1 MDGITTYGSALIFG
15 KHHCFMPF
23 SHSSACSQEWS
34 GQGLVWPSGQQ
45 ICEQADVLPFVVLH
59 FCDASDLEDLQG
71 FLVLILFSTPIHL
84 HTCQSLAMLVHP
96 PLGFLLVSELVWCHN
111 FHLPSVHCSKY
122 LPTGFLDLLPYSL
135 VSSWLFS
142 SHPCLFWTQGPT
154 SGLVHQVGPYQC
166 QAKLKTIS
174 CAELGSVHSVM
185 LLPFMVTRSHRGLMV
200 DCLSVPCV
208 LPASHQLS
216 KFSSGIGRTV
226 DSQPLIL
233 MVNFG

>member
-1 MDGITTYGSALIFG
+1 MFCPLW
-15 KHHCFMPF
+15 
-23 SHSSACSQEWS
+23 CST
-34 GQGLVWPSGQQ
+34 
-45 ICEQADVLPFVVLH
+45 FVVPQIWGI
-59 FCDASDLEDLQG
+59 FRASWSLS
-71 FLVLILFSTPIHL
+71 FSPPQF
-84 HTCQSLAMLVHP
+84 TCMHANAWQCLSTL
-96 PLGFLLVSELVWCHN
+96 PLGSCWYLNCVWCHN
-111 FHLPSVHCSKY
+111 SHLSSVHCSKY

-142 SHPCLFWTQGPT
+142 SHPCLFWTQGLT
-154 SGLVHQVGPYQC
+154 SGLVHQMGPYQC

-216 KFSSGIGRTV
+216 KFSSGIGRTI